1 MENAPLVEQ
10 LLNAAPDERAR
21 YLLPLRED
29 IRSAS
34 ALAAALKESY
44 DDAYARNQT
53 RSAAAIEAIGALAAT
68 IDDPVVR
75 GYAAWATGLAAMD
88 GGRLP
93 AATEHLSAAEA
104 DFEAAGLPDRV
115 LAVQVN
121 QLATLAMQGRFE
133 EALAVGLAARTRA
146 DSAGDALTA
155 GKIEQNLGNIEFVRH
170 RYRDAEILY
179 RQARTRYELLGDE
192 RQLAQIDN
200 CLATTLT
207 SQHRFA
213 EAEATYADALRR
225 AEAANLDMTL
235 AEIECNVG
243 CLALYQGR
251 YDRALDYLER
261 SRRRYAQLEMPHER
275 AIADQELADAY
286 LELNMA
292 AEASAIYARV
302 APIFAELE
310 MPVERARALAY
321 HGRACILLDRPE
333 QATEL
338 LEAARQLY
346 AEAEMPV
353 GEAIVRLTMAQ
364 LLVQTDDLDAA
375 ATILAAV
382 APIFAAAHAEGWR
395 LQANWLA
402 GVVERRRG
410 DRATA
415 RQLLNETMYAAES
428 VMATQIAQ
436 RCASELGLVAL
447 AGGDLPLAEF
457 YFRKAIDLLESM
469 RAPLPAEEFR
479 MGFIGDKLTP
489 YIEMVRLCLASGT
502 PERLAEALSY
512 VERSRARALVDL
524 LGASEPMRAP
534 RDEFEA
540 KLLADLERLRSEL
553 NWFYSQL
560 NRPDA
565 AAVERGADSAD
576 ALHELARNHEAAIQT
591 ILRQLQQR
599 SDGAALDSVA
609 QNGDVLD
616 LLALQRALGDDVA
629 LVEYFA
635 IDDHLLAF
643 VVTGNALAMVDLN
656 CTEADVQTALQQFH
670 FQLGAV
676 RHASA
681 LLQRHLPLLLQ
692 RIQRPLAQLY
702 DLLLRPLQKKI
713 GERQLVAAP
722 YQQLHYVPF
731 HALYDG
737 EQYVIETCEVSVT
750 PSATLLQRCLNTST
764 PPLRRA
770 LLVGLPDDYA
780 PRVADEVVAIAPL
793 FAQST
798 TLVGEEA
805 TRTHLQQFA
814 PSADVVHIACH
825 GRFRSDNPF
834 FSALHLADGW
844 MIVRDAY
851 ALRLNCALVALSACE
866 TGLSALT
873 PGDDLVG
880 LARGFLLA
888 GAPSLLVSLWMVNDA
903 ATAELM
909 THFYRVLLTGAHP
922 AAALRA
928 AQRTLLST
936 HPHPFFW
943 APFMLIGRW

>member
-1 MENAPLVEQ
+1 MENASFVEQ
-10 LLNAAPDERAR
+10 LLNAPPDERVR
-21 YLLPLRED
+21 CLLPLRED
-29 IRSAS
+29 SRSAI

-44 DDAYARNQT
+44 DDAYIRSQT
-53 RSAAAIEAIGALAAT
+53 RSAAVIEALNALATT
-68 IDDPVVR
+68 IDNPIVR
-75 GYAAWATGLAAMD
+75 SYAAWVTGLAAMD
-88 GGRLP
+88 SGRLP
-93 AATEHLSAAEA
+93 AATEHLSAAETGF
-104 DFEAAGLPDRV
+104 DAAGLPDKT

-121 QLATLAMQGRFE
+121 KLVSLAMQGRFE

-146 DSAGDALTA
+146 DNAGDALTA

-170 RYRDAEILY
+170 RYRDAETLY
-179 RQARTRYELLGDE
+179 RQARTRYALLGDE

-213 EAEATYADALRR
+213 EAETTYADALRL
-225 AEAANLDMTL
+225 AEAADLDVTL
-235 AEIECNVG
+235 AEIECNIG

-261 SRRRYAQLEMPHER
+261 SRRRYAQLEMPHEL

-292 AEASAIYARV
+292 EEAANIYARV

-310 MPVERARALAY
+310 MPIERARALAY
-321 HGRACILLDRPE
+321 HARACILLGRPA
-333 QATEL
+333 QAIEL

-346 AEAEMPV
+346 VEAEMPV
-353 GEAIVRLTMAQ
+353 GEAITRLTMAQ

-375 ATILAAV
+375 AAILVEVAPLFAAV
-382 APIFAAAHAEGWR
+382 HAEGWR

-402 GVVERRRG
+402 GVGERRRG
-410 DRATA
+410 QLAA
-415 RQLLNETMYAAES
+415 AEQLLNSTMQAAEA
-428 VMATQIAQ
+428 VMATQLIQ

-447 AGGDLPLAEF
+447 ADGNLTLAES
-457 YFRKAIDLLESM
+457 YFRRAIDLIESM

-489 YIEMVRLCLASGT
+489 YSEMVRLCLASGT
-502 PERLAEALSY
+502 TERLAEALSY
-512 VERSRARALVDL
+512 VERSRARALADL
-524 LGASEPMRAP
+524 LSASEPMRAP
-534 RDEFEA
+534 RDKFEA
-540 KLLADLERLRSEL
+540 NLLADLERLRSEL

-560 NRPDA
+560 NRPNA
-565 AAVERGADSAD
+565 ATVERGADSAD
-576 ALHELARNHEAAIQT
+576 ALHELARSHEAAIQT
-591 ILRQLQQR
+591 ILRQLEQR
-599 SDGAALDSVA
+599 SNSAAFDSVE
-609 QNGDVLD
+609 NGDTLD
-616 LLALQRALGDDVA
+616 LPALHQALGNDAA

-635 IDDHLLAF
+635 IDNHLLAF
-643 VVTGNALAMVDLN
+643 VVTGDALTLADLK
-656 CTEADVQTALQQFH
+656 CTEVDVQRTLQQFH

-692 RIQRPLAQLY
+692 RVQRPLAQLY
-702 DLLLRPLQKKI
+702 DLLLRPVQGII
-713 GERQLVAAP
+713 GRRRLVVAP
-722 YQQLHYVPF
+722 YQQLHYAPF
-731 HALYDG
+731 HAFYDG
-737 EQYVIETCEVSVT
+737 EQYVIETREISVT
-750 PSATLLQRCLNTST
+750 PSATLFQRALNMPT
-764 PPLRRA
+764 PPLRSA
-770 LLVGLPDDYA
+770 LLVGLPDEYA
-780 PRVADEVVAIAPL
+780 PRVADEMAAIAPL
-793 FAQST
+793 FAQSV
-798 TLVGEEA
+798 TLIGNDA
-805 TRTHLQQFA
+805 TRASLQQQA
-814 PSADVVHIACH
+814 PSADLLHIACH

-851 ALRLNCALVALSACE
+851 ALRLSCALVALSACE

-873 PGDDLVG
+873 PGDDLIG

-888 GAPSLLVSLWMVNDA
+888 GAPSLLVSLWMVDDA

-909 THFYRVLLTGAHP
+909 THFYRVLLTGMRP
-922 AAALRA
+922 AAALRE
-928 AQRTLLST
+928 AQRSLLAT

-943 APFMLIGRW
+943 APFMVIGRW